1 MKSMKK
7 LKRTIQEGVPAK
19 QITML
24 HLIASPDPILYQKVL
39 IDHKRALGIINMS
52 PWEGAIIAADL
63 ADKVA
68 PIEIKLVD
76 RFKGVVF
83 IQGDR
88 DSVYTALDRVRR
100 VFDSDYGYTVP
111 SVTES

>member
-1 MKSMKK
+1 MTD

-24 HLIASPDPILYQKVL
+24 HLISSPDPILYQKVL
-39 IDHKRALGIINMS
+39 IDPRQALGIITMS

-63 ADKVA
+63 ADKAA
-68 PIEIKLVD
+68 PVEIKLVD

-88 DSVYTALDRVRR
+88 DSIYTALDQVRQTF
-100 VFDSDYGYTVP
+100 VNSYGYTVP